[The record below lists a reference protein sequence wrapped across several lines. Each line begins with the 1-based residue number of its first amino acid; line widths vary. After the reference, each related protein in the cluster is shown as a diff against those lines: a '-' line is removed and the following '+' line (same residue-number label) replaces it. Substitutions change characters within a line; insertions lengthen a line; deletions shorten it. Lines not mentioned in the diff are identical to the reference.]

1 MINVLLG
8 SGVGCLVMDVGESE
22 EPIFG
27 AAVGR
32 VSVGAKVMINQG
44 NKIAMRESKSRW
56 TCKLEHRCGIGC

>member
-8 SGVGCLVMDVGESE
+8 SGVGCLVMDVGESG

-32 VSVGAKVMINQG
+32 VSVGAKVI
-44 NKIAMRESKSRW
+44 R
-56 TCKLEHRCGIGC
+56 